1 MRTLTNSLLKTAF
14 TVLLLSVGAFA
25 CQPCESKLTL
35 EQSAR
40 KAELIIV
47 GQRVD
52 YSPNEVQPQTIKVRV
67 LSVLKGKA
75 ENKEISVRSW
85 YQMCPYGII
94 VDSQRY
100 VMFLSKS
107 AEMPGLWEPV
117 EGGCG
122 VKTLSVQKKVVLVGE
137 ERMSLS
143 QLRKK
148 YKL

>member
-1 MRTLTNSLLKTAF
+1 MSALANSLLKTAF
-14 TVLLLSVGAFA
+14 TVLLLSVGAFG
-25 CQPCESKLTL
+25 CQPCESTLTL

-75 ENKEISVRSW
+75 EHKEITVRSW

-94 VDSQRY
+94 VDNQRY

-107 AEMPGLWEPV
+107 AEMPGFWEPV
-117 EGGCG
+117 ENGCG
-122 VKTLSVQKKVVLVGE
+122 VKTLSMQKEEVLVGK